1 MQETKKRKVF
11 MRRRS
16 GFTLIEIMVVVV
28 ILGLL
33 AALVVPRIGPQ
44 VAEAQRTTAQT
55 QIRSLED
62 ALEMYR
68 LHNGFY
74 PSTQQGLDALVKAPT
89 TSPVPKRYAE
99 GGYIKKVPDDPWGN
113 PYIDRND
120 NGRIRI
126 ISTGPD
132 GEEGGE
138 GVNADISNEN

>member
-1 MQETKKRKVF
+1 MTDSPLFGEV
-11 MRRRS
+11 RRC

-44 VAEAQRTTAQT
+44 VAEAQRTMARS
-55 QIRSLED
+55 QIKSFEE

-68 LHNGFY
+68 MHNGFY

-89 TSPVPKRYAE
+89 ISPVPKHYVE
-99 GGYIKKVPDDPWGN
+99 GGYLKKVPDDPWGN
-113 PYIDRND
+113 PYIYRNR
-120 NGRIRI
+120 NGRIQI
-126 ISTGPD
+126 VSTGPD

-138 GVNADISNEN
+138 GEGADVTNDD

>member
-1 MQETKKRKVF
+1 MQKTKKRKIF

-74 PSTQQGLDALVKAPT
+74 PSTQQGLDALVKAPA

-113 PYIDRND
+113 PYIYRND

>member
-1 MQETKKRKVF
+1 MQETKKRRVF
-11 MRRRS
+11 MKRRS

-44 VAEAQRTTAQT
+44 VAEAQRTAAQT

-113 PYIDRND
+113 PYIYRND